1 MPIKH
6 NYLLPLAAAMLSV
19 WLAAGLLV
27 ALVAAP
33 LLTPPPE
40 EALQLALLMGV
51 SGTIS
56 TLTAYMLYRSGM
68 VNRLYSLRAAFIVVT
83 VLTISVI
90 FFNVW
95 TSARAMFINDYHD
108 LNLSVVLLLFAGWT
122 AITCAYFVVRA
133 LNERI
138 EALSVGA
145 GRLADG
151 DLGTRVM
158 VGGND
163 ELGGLAAAFN
173 MRAARLQEA
182 AEQRTLMEQSRRD
195 LIAWVS
201 HDLRTPLAALR
212 LVVDALA
219 DGVVE
224 DDTTRQ
230 RYLTTAQAEINSLN
244 SLIDDLFE
252 LSQMDT
258 GHMNLKRERASLSD
272 LVSDT
277 LAALRTLAARRGINL
292 SGEVSPEVDPVEI
305 DPARIQRVLYNLLTN
320 AIRHTPEGGEVLLE
334 AALAGDKVRVT
345 VTDSGEGIHFSDL
358 PYIFD
363 RFYRGERARI
373 RDRDGQR
380 GAGLGLAIARGLVE
394 AHNGVIEVSSTPGRG
409 TVFTFTLPRS
419 IANL

>member
-1 MPIKH
+1 MRMKH
-6 NYLLPLAAAMLSV
+6 NDSRHLTAAMLSV

-27 ALVAAP
+27 LLVAAP
-33 LLTPPPE
+33 LLTPPPD

-51 SGTIS
+51 SGTIT
-56 TLTAYMLYRSGM
+56 TLTAYLLYRSGL
-68 VNRLYSLRAAFIVVT
+68 VNRLYSLRAVFIVVT

-122 AITCAYFVVRA
+122 AIPCAYFVVRA

-138 EALSVGA
+138 EALCVGA
-145 GRLADG
+145 GRLAEG

-173 MRAARLQEA
+173 MMAARLQEA
-182 AEQRTLMEQSRRD
+182 AEQRTLLEQSRRD

-224 DDTTRQ
+224 DDATRQ

-252 LSQMDT
+252 LSQMDS
-258 GHMNLKRERASLSD
+258 GHMGLKRERASLSD

-277 LAALRTLAARRGINL
+277 LAALRTLAARRGIRL
-292 SGEVSPEVDPVEI
+292 SGEVSPAIDPVEI

-334 AALAGDKVRVT
+334 AVLAGDNVRVT
-345 VTDSGEGIHFSDL
+345 VSDSGEGIQPQDL
-358 PYIFD
+358 PHIFD

-380 GAGLGLAIARGLVE
+380 GVGLGLAIARGLVE
-394 AHNGVIEVSSTPGRG
+394 AHDGTIEVSSTPGRG
-409 TVFTFTLPRS
+409 AVFTFTLPRFT
-419 IANL
+419 ANV